1 MGIRTAEKKLATN
14 NGQLLTSDENPAEA
28 ILAAKKDGDR
38 ICPAQ
43 LEPEVHD
50 RLDDLATRAH
60 RALGCKYYSL
70 YDVRI
75 DERGFPFMLE
85 AALFCSFSPYSV
97 IVALASKCGHAEIE
111 QHPSLF
117 ESFLRR
123 AANAT
128 RTRRVARPGDGTAED
143 DQQSTC

>member
-1 MGIRTAEKKLATN
+1 MG
-14 NGQLLTSDENPAEA
+14 EA
-28 ILAAKKDGDR
+28 ILAAKVDGDR
-38 ICPAQ
+38 VLPAQ
-43 LEPEVHD
+43 LESEVHA

-97 IVALASKCGHAEIE
+97 IVSLASKSENPEIE

-117 ESFLRR
+117 EKFLRR
-123 AANAT
+123 AADDT
-128 RTRRVARPGDGTAED
+128 RARRGVRKSVGED
-143 DQQSTC
+143 DA